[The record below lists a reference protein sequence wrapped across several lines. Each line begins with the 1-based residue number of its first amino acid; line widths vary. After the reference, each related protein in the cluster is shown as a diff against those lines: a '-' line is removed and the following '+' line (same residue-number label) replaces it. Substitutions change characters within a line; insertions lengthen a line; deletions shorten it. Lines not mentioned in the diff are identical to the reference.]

1 MATKTLMAQQI
12 LYRIYG
18 GYPDVNSPIQEP
30 DVIKAIEQCINYRYK
45 TQYYNEILPSGE
57 TIPNN
62 SALMPFTNVAV
73 AALNGKAYSLLPT
86 MPVKLPRNMGVF
98 NIEPANSLDISPKI
112 DAFIP
117 LQAGQ
122 RQLLNSDVLLNDLL
136 FQVGYEVKGNKVYY
150 SKDITLLG
158 VTAVDMDLITMDIS
172 QFSET
177 ENLPITPD
185 IEQDILNEVYAIF
198 VPVTPEDGS
207 VNNYSNLRQ
216 QPLKQ

>member
-1 MATKTLMAQQI
+1 MASSTKVLMAQQI

-30 DVIKAIEQCINYRYK
+30 DVIKAIEQCINGRYK

-62 SALMPFTNVAV
+62 SALMPYSNVTVTATNGVA
-73 AALNGKAYSLLPT
+73 YTTLPT

-98 NIEPANSLDISPKI
+98 NVEPARSLNISPKI
-112 DAFIP
+112 DSFIP

-122 RQLLNSDVLLNDLL
+122 RQLLNSDTLLNDLL
-136 FQVGYEVKGNKVYY
+136 FQVGYEVKGNKIYY

-158 VTAVDMDLITMDIS
+158 VTKVDIDLITMDIS
-172 QFSET
+172 QFSDT
-177 ENLPITPD
+177 DPLPITSD
-185 IEQDILNEVYAIF
+185 IEQDILNEVYSIF
-198 VPVTPEDGS
+198 VPVTPESGI
-207 VNNYSNLRQ
+207 VNAYTTANQKS
-216 QPLKQ
+216 